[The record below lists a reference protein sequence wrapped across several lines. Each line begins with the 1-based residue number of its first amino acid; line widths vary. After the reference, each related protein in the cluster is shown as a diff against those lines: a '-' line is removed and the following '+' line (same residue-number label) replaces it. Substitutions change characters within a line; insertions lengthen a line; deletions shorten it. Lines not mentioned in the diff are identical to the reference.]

1 MYQKYAVPAASLP
14 KMKKNVSKKG
24 EQEEKKSS
32 LDDAE

>member
-14 KMKKNVSKKG
+14 KMKKKSFKKRRTRR
-24 EQEEKKSS
+24 KKSS